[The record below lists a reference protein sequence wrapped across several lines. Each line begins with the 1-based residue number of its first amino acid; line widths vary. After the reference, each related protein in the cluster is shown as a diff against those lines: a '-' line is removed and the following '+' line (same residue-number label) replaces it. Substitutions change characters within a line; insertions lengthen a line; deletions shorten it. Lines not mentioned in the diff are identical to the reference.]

1 MARQGRSEETRG
13 RILGVAAQAFAQ
25 NGYNA
30 TGIAEICERAGV
42 SKGAFYYHFDG
53 KQAVF
58 LELLNAWM
66 AQLERAL
73 EALAEGAET
82 VPEKLS
88 RMARMMGIIYASQ
101 DFQIPMFLEFWT
113 QASRD
118 ESVRQA
124 ALAPYRTYQAYF
136 AALIQQGI
144 DEGTLEPVD
153 PQSGAQALISLASGL
168 LLQGLLDP
176 QGADWGAVAEDSV
189 WILLNGLNRRDSGLG

>member
-1 MARQGRSEETRG
+1 MAKQRRSEATRQ
-13 RILGVAAQAFAQ
+13 RILDVAAHAFAQ

-42 SKGAFYYHFDG
+42 SKGAFYYHFDN
-53 KQAVF
+53 KQVVF
-58 LELLNAWM
+58 LELLNTWM
-66 AQLERAL
+66 AELEDAL

-88 RMARMMGIIYASQ
+88 RMARMLGIIFRSQ
-101 DFQIPMFLEFWT
+101 DFQAHMFLEFWT

-124 ALAPYRTYQAYF
+124 TMAPYRKYQAYF
-136 AALIQQGI
+136 AALLQQGI
-144 DEGTLEPVD
+144 DEGTLEPID
-153 PQSGAQALISLASGL
+153 AYSGAQALISLASGL

-176 QGADWGAVAEDSV
+176 KNADWDQVSQDSV
-189 WILLNGLNRRDSGLG
+189 EILLNGLKRR